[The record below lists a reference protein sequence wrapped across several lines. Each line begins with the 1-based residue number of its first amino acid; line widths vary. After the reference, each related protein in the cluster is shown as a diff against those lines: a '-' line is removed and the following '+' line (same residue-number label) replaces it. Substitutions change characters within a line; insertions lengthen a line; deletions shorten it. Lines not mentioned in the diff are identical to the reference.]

1 MCGAEWDRSD
11 EDTLSRV
18 EYERLLDAATTYRQA
33 LVVRLVAEAGLRT
46 TEIVRI
52 TPRAHRSVDSGAILD
67 VSKEDSTRVTYLRSD
82 LNRAF
87 ERYVQSNDLD
97 PGAPIVDVTP
107 RRVGMLIDEVAAQAA
122 DRTGNDRFRAVSTA
136 DLRQFFA
143 ETLLVEEEIDPRIV
157 SAVGGWQS
165 LDSLVQYLN
174 PVDEDAIVD
183 ALSTAGVRTR
193 SDEPSGTVDSF
204 DELSTVLCD
213 ASAVRAIVR
222 LDADGY
228 VERWHD
234 ARAAEV
240 RERRDLSGRH
250 LSSFYDRSAAEAG
263 GPDAHLSA
271 AREAGTHETDGW
283 WFGADGERFH
293 GRTVVSARRH
303 DDGTAGFSMLVFDPP
318 GKTDDVT
325 AASGSAKVRIDVTER
340 LQTVGDALLSLSGR
354 AEIERAVC
362 EGLTEGSEY
371 SLAWTTTNELS
382 ERRFAP
388 SVSAGIDDASI
399 DTVIDRIEDAEPET
413 PWREAARTDSVC
425 TDSRLDVEEGIE
437 SIAAVPLRH
446 RQTTYGVLVLATER
460 RIERW
465 ECDALSSFGR
475 RIGHT
480 ITATQ
485 RRKLLLS
492 DSIIQ
497 LEFWC
502 ADGQSFFVSASD
514 ELDCRFALES
524 IVPVSESALLF
535 FVTLS
540 GANPA
545 PVFER
550 ATEHR
555 GIEEFRL
562 VESHDDGALLEFVVG
577 GDSPLLTLT
586 AYGGTITEATFE
598 SGEGTLLAEIARD
611 ADPRTFV
618 EGLETAFPRVELVGK
633 TEIER
638 PVRTVREFREGVD
651 DRLTER
657 QESCLQAAYYGGYFD
672 WPRGSTAEEVA
683 DSMGVSSPTLHNH
696 LRKGQHVLM
705 EAFFEGAESE

>member
-1 MCGAEWDRSD
+1 MYASERGDA
-11 EDTLSRV
+11 LSRI

-46 TEIVRI
+46 SEIVRI
-52 TPRAHRSVDSGAILD
+52 SPDALRSVGTGAILD
-67 VSKEDSTRVTYLRSD
+67 VSEGDSTRVTYLNSD
-82 LNRAF
+82 LARAF
-87 ERYVQSNDLD
+87 ERYVRSNDLD
-97 PGAPIVDVTP
+97 PEVPIVDVTP
-107 RRVGMLIDEVAAQAA
+107 RRLSMLIDEVTDEAA
-122 DRTGNDRFRAVSTA
+122 DQTGNDRFRSVSTA

-143 ETLLVEEEIDPRIV
+143 ETLLVEEDVDPRIV
-157 SAVGGWQS
+157 RTVGGWQS
-165 LDSLVQYLN
+165 LDTLVQYLD
-174 PVDEDAIVD
+174 PIDEDAIVE
-183 ALSTAGVRTR
+183 ALSSASVQAR
-193 SDEPSGTVDSF
+193 SGEPSGSSDSF
-204 DELSTVLCD
+204 DELSRVLCD

-234 ARAAEV
+234 ARAADV
-240 RERRDLSGRH
+240 RERGDLSGRH
-250 LSSFYDRSAAEAG
+250 LSSFYDQGTADDRER
-263 GPDAHLSA
+263 DVYLSA
-271 AREAGTHETDGW
+271 ARETGTHETDGW

-303 DDGTAGFSMLVFDPP
+303 DDGTAGFTMLVFDSP
-318 GKTDDVT
+318 GSELTP
-325 AASGSAKVRIDVTER
+325 ASGPSKVWIDVTER
-340 LQTVGDALLSLSGR
+340 VRTVGDSLLSLSDR
-354 AEIERAVC
+354 AEIEHAVC
-362 EGLTEGSEY
+362 EGLTEGSAY
-371 SLAWTTTNELS
+371 SFAWIGATDLS
-382 ERRFAP
+382 EQRFTP
-388 SVSAGIDDASI
+388 SVSAEIDDASLEAM
-399 DTVIDRIEDAEPET
+399 IDRIDEADSET
-413 PWREAARTDSVC
+413 PWQEAVRTESVC
-425 TDSRLDVEEGIE
+425 TGSRLDTEQSVE
-437 SIAAVPLRH
+437 SIIAVPLQH

-460 RIERW
+460 HPERW
-465 ECDALSSFGR
+465 ERDALSSFGR
-475 RIGHT
+475 RVGHT
-480 ITATQ
+480 ITAAQ

-492 DSIIQ
+492 DSIVE

-502 ADGQSFFVSASD
+502 ADGRSFFVTASD

-540 GANPA
+540 GGDPA
-545 PVFER
+545 PVFDR
-550 ATEHR
+550 AAEHR
-555 GIEEFRL
+555 GVDEFRL
-562 VESHDDGALLEFVVG
+562 VESHEDGALLEFVVS

-586 AYGGTITEATFE
+586 AYGGTITDATFE

-618 EGLETAFPRVELVGK
+618 EGLETAFPRIELVGK

-651 DRLTER
+651 DRLTDR

-705 EAFFEGAESE
+705 QAFFEGSEPE